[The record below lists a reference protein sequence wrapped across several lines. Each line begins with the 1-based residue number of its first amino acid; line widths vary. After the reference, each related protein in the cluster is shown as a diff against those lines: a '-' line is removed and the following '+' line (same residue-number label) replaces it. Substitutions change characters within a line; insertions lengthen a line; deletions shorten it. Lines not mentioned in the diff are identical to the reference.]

1 MIVTMTLELDYLNAL
16 STLQAEAGVIAF
28 HTDTV
33 FGLGC
38 FIDHPKAVERIYTLK
53 GRDETKPLIL
63 LGYEQ
68 QAFVPYV
75 ADLPSKA
82 LDLME
87 AHWPGALTIVLEKS
101 ERVPKSLTR
110 GLETIGLRVAKSDVF
125 REFLKLVPGGL
136 IATTSANPSGH
147 EPALSAKT
155 VHTYFGD
162 NIPNIIDDPAIPCL
176 GSASTVVGINSN
188 NELTIFR
195 QGDVVIN

>member
-1 MIVTMTLELDYLNAL
+1 MTIELDYLNAL
-16 STLQAEAGVIAF
+16 STLQADDGVIAF

-38 FIDHPKAVERIYTLK
+38 LIDHPKAIDRIYALK

-68 QAFVPYV
+68 QAFVPYI

-101 ERVPKSLTR
+101 ECVSNTITR
-110 GLETIGLRVAKSDVF
+110 QLGTVGLRVPNSSVF
-125 REFLKLVPGGL
+125 REFLKLVPGGVL
-136 IATTSANPSGH
+136 ATTSANPSGQP
-147 EPALSAKT
+147 PALSSKT
-155 VHTYFGD
+155 VRTYFGTTVND
-162 NIPNIIDDPAIPCL
+162 VIDDPNVPCQ
-176 GSASTVVGINSN
+176 GSASTVIGITSN